1 MAHIYI
7 ALVDTPVFFAALI
20 RRFLKQRYIHVVLG
34 FDAELKEA
42 YSVGRRNP
50 AIPVF
55 AGFEKERKDRILDA
69 FPTAFYR
76 ICEVECTDV
85 QKRAIWERMQED
97 YRKRFCIRY
106 AVLGLPFIVAEIPF
120 FIRNQYTCSSYVAS
134 VLEEN
139 GVMHF
144 RKHFSLVTPKDFYA
158 DQNMRVIFEGE
169 LSQIVSGM
177 PDGFSERIHG
187 ESMCV

>member
-7 ALVDTPVFFAALI
+7 ALVDTPGFFAALI

-85 QKRAIWERMQED
+85 QK
-97 YRKRFCIRY
+97 
-106 AVLGLPFIVAEIPF
+106 L
-120 FIRNQYTCSSYVAS
+120 
-134 VLEEN
+134 
-139 GVMHF
+139 
-144 RKHFSLVTPKDFYA
+144 SL
-158 DQNMRVIFEGE
+158 
-169 LSQIVSGM
+169 
-177 PDGFSERIHG
+177 IHI
-187 ESMCV
+187 